1 MRKEDSTNLANQLFL
16 HKSCKVNEALDL
28 ISGRWKALILIY
40 ISEETNRFS
49 LIKAVLDN
57 KISDQ
62 TLGRQLKDLEIS
74 NLIEKEILPGF
85 PVRVNYY
92 LTKKGKALLPIL
104 DALDKWTE
112 QYHETKL
119 SSDLE

>member
-1 MRKEDSTNLANQLFL
+1 MRKEDSTNSANQIFL
-16 HKSCKVNEALDL
+16 HKSCKVNEAIDL

-40 ISEETNRFS
+40 ISEKTNRFS

-62 TLGRQLKDLEIS
+62 TLGRQLKELEQS
-74 NLIEKEILPGF
+74 NLIDKKIVPGF

-92 LTKKGKALLPIL
+92 LTEKGKALLPIL
-104 DALDKWTE
+104 DALDVWTE
-112 QYHETKL
+112 QHHETKA
-119 SSDLE
+119 